1 MKFLIPDFDIIAN
14 MPTLPHINHDL
25 ENIRET
31 ELLIDNMFEKLKEVI
46 HEVRTHGVVRDGTAK
61 SVLARMGEGGMFS
74 RKSTYAI
81 NFFLRFVTKQ
91 K

>member
-46 HEVRTHGVVRDGTAK
+46 HAVRTHGVVSDGPAK
-61 SVLARMGEGGMFS
+61 SVLARMGGGGMFS
-74 RKSTYAI
+74 CESTYAI